1 MLFAQ
6 ETLDATHDPA
16 ETVARERQPVSPPL
30 IRRETIPNNTIR
42 YTIWYLS

>member
-16 ETVARERQPVSPPL
+16 ETVARERPPLSPPL
-30 IRRETIPNNTIR
+30 IRRETIPNRTIR
-42 YTIWYLS
+42 NTLW

>member
-16 ETVARERQPVSPPL
+16 GAVSRKRQPVSPPL
-30 IRRETIPNNTIR
+30 IRRETIPNSTIR
-42 YTIWYLS
+42 YTVW